1 MIQEGR
7 KIKMKRNKW
16 TVAAGTMLLF
26 LILTGCGAAE
36 GDWQAAP
43 EAENQGPGA
52 ESAMP
57 EAPSGETDR
66 DSAFALALENAG
78 VPEGDAYNVKV
89 EQDKEHE
96 ISIWQV
102 EFETDYGDYDY
113 EIAVADGR
121 IVGADYEVDEEWLAS
136 LGGSPADEDEA
147 KTIVAGKAGGA
158 AAEEVQIWQE
168 SDDGQARFEGELY
181 CDGMKY
187 EFEMDAQTGIIFDW
201 NADMRE

>member
-1 MIQEGR
+1 M
-7 KIKMKRNKW
+7 
-16 TVAAGTMLLF
+16 
-26 LILTGCGAAE
+26 
-36 GDWQAAP
+36 
-43 EAENQGPGA
+43 
-52 ESAMP
+52 
-57 EAPSGETDR
+57 
-66 DSAFALALENAG
+66 
-78 VPEGDAYNVKV
+78 
-89 EQDKEHE
+89 
-96 ISIWQV
+96 

-181 CDGMKY
+181 WDGMKY

>member
-1 MIQEGR
+1 
-7 KIKMKRNKW
+7 MKRNKW
-16 TVAAGTMLLF
+16 TVAAGTMLF
-26 LILTGCGAAE
+26 SLILTGCGAAE
-36 GDWQAAP
+36 GDRQAAP

-102 EFETDYGDYDY
+102 DVYKRQ
-113 EIAVADGR
+113 VWR
-121 IVGADYEVDEEWLAS
+121 
-136 LGGSPADEDEA
+136 SPA
-147 KTIVAGKAGGA
+147 I
-158 AAEEVQIWQE
+158 IWF
-168 SDDGQARFEGELY
+168 R
-181 CDGMKY
+181 
-187 EFEMDAQTGIIFDW
+187 
-201 NADMRE
+201 